1 MRRVSILVLAALGL
15 AFVATPAAAA
25 GPTVEQFRFVGVD
38 DTFSAELTAD
48 CGFAVTVTVDAHET
62 HLLFDD
68 GTFQALIHYNATV
81 TGAGGTLVMN
91 NNVNVIESSELF
103 RSAGTSLRVST
114 IDGRTLAKEAG
125 LLIFQ
130 FADGTLT
137 FHGTRRPAEG
147 FSFCEALQQ
156 QAP

>member
-1 MRRVSILVLAALGL
+1 MRRVSILGLAALGL
-15 AFVATPAAAA
+15 AFVATPAVAA

-38 DTFSAELTAD
+38 DDQSAELTAD
-48 CGFAVTVTVDAHET
+48 CGFPVTVTVDAHET

-81 TGAGGTLVMN
+81 TGAGGTLVLN
-91 NNVNVIESSELF
+91 NNVNEVDSSESF
-103 RSAGTSLRVST
+103 RAAGTPLRVST
-114 IDGRTLAKEAG
+114 IDGRTLAKQAG

-137 FHGTRRPAEG
+137 FHGSLRPAEG

>member
-1 MRRVSILVLAALGL
+1 MRRGSILVLAAVGSAL
-15 AFVATPAAAA
+15 VATPAAAA
-25 GPTVEQFRFVGVD
+25 GPTVEQFSFVGVD

-48 CGFAVTVTVDAHET
+48 CGFQVTVTVDAHET

-68 GTFQALIHYNATV
+68 GTFQALVHYDATM
-81 TGAGGTLVMN
+81 TGAGGTLVLN
-91 NNVNVIESSELF
+91 NNENVIESSELF
-103 RSAGTSLRVST
+103 RSAGTPLRVST
-114 IDGRTLAKEAG
+114 IDGRTLAKQAG

-130 FADGTLT
+130 FANNTLT
-137 FHGTRRPAEG
+137 FHGSLRPADG

>member
-1 MRRVSILVLAALGL
+1 MRRGSILVLAAVGSAL
-15 AFVATPAAAA
+15 VATPAAAA
-25 GPTVEQFRFVGVD
+25 GPTVEQFSFVGVD

-48 CGFAVTVTVDAHET
+48 CGFPVTVTVDAHET

-91 NNVNVIESSELF
+91 NNENVIESSELF

-114 IDGRTLAKEAG
+114 IDGRTLAKQAG
-125 LLIFQ
+125 LLIFR
-130 FADGTLT
+130 FADDTLT
-137 FHGTRRPAEG
+137 FHGSLRPADG
-147 FSFCEALQQ
+147 FSLCEALPQ